1 MRYSADSSAKALPN
15 FGHLR
20 VSGKLALA
28 HAEQSHPLAAAF
40 FGELGRA
47 ELCDPEAIREDTVSL
62 DRFVTYRIMDSQTS
76 ERRLLIHPED
86 QMWPPA
92 EVSVATPL
100 GITLLG
106 LSAGDRIPVVGTGL
120 REPPWV
126 EVVAI
131 GPAASGGLARRPT
144 FSPASPSRAPGL
156 SLADNQ
162 R

>member
-1 MRYSADSSAKALPN
+1 MMSKLSLPHRRISAGDHMRLQ
-15 FGHLR
+15 
-20 VSGKLALA
+20 ALA
-28 HAEQSHPLAAAF
+28 RSLAEQSHPLAAVFA
-40 FGELGRA
+40 GELDLA
-47 ELCDPEAIREDTVSL
+47 ELRDPDDMRQDTVSL
-62 DRFVTYRIMDSQTS
+62 DRFVTYRIMGSEGS

-106 LSAGDRIPVVGTGL
+106 LSAGDRMPVVGTGL
-120 REPPWV
+120 PEPPWV
-126 EVVAI
+126 EVLAI
-131 GPAASGGLARRPT
+131 GSAASGGLARRPT
-144 FSPASPSRAPGL
+144 FFPASPSRAPGL